1 MSKTWFKFGLLYLEI
16 WKSGLCGTA
25 EKFLTDNGSEFAN
38 DQFVQI
44 FQSFGIKIIK
54 IKIKIKTTATK
65 TPWSNDS
72 VKRHSKILSDMFD
85 KILDATSCDLQL
97 AVFWCASAKNSLI
110 NIHGFSPY
118 QLTIETNPKLSS
130 KSSRKSA
137 SSHHIPT
144 NKIVAKNLKAIHK
157 ARETF
162 IANENSEKKVIRAL
176 SHNVRSTRDIKY
188 MTGESAY
195 FKQENNTE
203 WHGWP
208 SDSLRTREKSGSS

>member
-1 MSKTWFKFGLLYLEI
+1 MSKTYFKSGLLYLEI
-16 WKSGLCGTA
+16 WKSGLYGTA
-25 EKFLTDNGSEFAN
+25 EKFLTENGSEFAN

-44 FQSFGIKIIK
+44 CQSFGIKIIK
-54 IKIKIKTTATK
+54 IKIKTTAAK
-65 TPWSNDS
+65 TLWSNDS
-72 VKRHSKILSDMFD
+72 VKRHSKILSDMFN

-110 NIHGFSPY
+110 NNHGFSPY
-118 QLTIETNPKLSS
+118 QLTIGTNPKLSS

-162 IANENSEKKVIRAL
+162 IAHENSEKK
-176 SHNVRSTRDIKY
+176 
-188 MTGESAY
+188 
-195 FKQENNTE
+195 
-203 WHGWP
+203 
-208 SDSLRTREKSGSS
+208 